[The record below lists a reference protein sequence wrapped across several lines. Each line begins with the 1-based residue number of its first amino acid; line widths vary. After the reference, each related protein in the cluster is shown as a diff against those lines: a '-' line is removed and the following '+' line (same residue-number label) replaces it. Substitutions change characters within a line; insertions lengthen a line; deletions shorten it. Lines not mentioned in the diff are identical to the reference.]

1 MPASIITSPTKKN
14 AAGSSPTPYSA
25 NSFAMNI
32 ETKMLKKISRAEP
45 LSDLICAVLGPA
57 LPMMT
62 LSMKIERIQ
71 VTVTAR

>member
-1 MPASIITSPTKKN
+1 
-14 AAGSSPTPYSA
+14 
-25 NSFAMNI
+25 MNI

-57 LPMMT
+57 LSMMSRST
-62 LSMKIERIQ
+62 SIERIQ